1 MHTTEKCFILL
12 AYLRYS
18 YYRGILLDIYTLLPS
33 LVVRTGVLRTV
44 CKDTTGQGTALRS
57 VRSLA
62 TAEAGPETPQWI
74 DPWSI
79 WLHTVTQ
86 NKDLFFIWHPP
97 PLSRYTQIMYYFI
110 ILWHYLRH
118 KNAYIHVGYDHCIRS
133 SSLCTL

>member
-44 CKDTTGQGTALRS
+44 CKDTAGQGTALRS

-62 TAEAGPETPQWI
+62 TAEAGPETPQ
-74 DPWSI
+74 
-79 WLHTVTQ
+79 
-86 NKDLFFIWHPP
+86 
-97 PLSRYTQIMYYFI
+97 
-110 ILWHYLRH
+110 
-118 KNAYIHVGYDHCIRS
+118 
-133 SSLCTL
+133 